1 MLAKDAFKNKQ
12 DEKVKE
18 LAEHVDT
25 WLWEKRPAA
34 VGLNEIHPAIVKKLT
49 ACLEDKRYDV
59 QSTTYDSDTLLWRP
73 LFILRTIII

>member
-49 ACLEDKRYDV
+49 ACL
-59 QSTTYDSDTLLWRP
+59 
-73 LFILRTIII
+73 